1 MKTRLGI
8 AALIWAAA
16 SCALGQSIIPDVVVS
31 PADYR
36 GCVLSKCH
44 GTPGAFV
51 ELEDGSTRQMTV
63 NTEHLVGS
71 AHNKL
76 ACVECHSDIQEI
88 PHPNDLQLVNCEGCH
103 YELNP
108 RGAPN
113 VGQFKQYPESVH
125 GRERAEGNE
134 DAPYCTDCHGVHDI
148 KGPET
153 PSSSVHRKKLA
164 GTCGG
169 CHEEESVTY
178 ATSIH
183 GVELANDNPDTPA
196 CVDCHGV
203 HDILEV
209 ANPESPVHGMH
220 VVETCSQCHAAV
232 ALADKYGFSALRVDS
247 YEESFHGLADK
258 YDVTVVA
265 NCSSCHGVHNILPHT
280 EADSTIHEANLLKTC
295 GQADCHPNAQDQFAT
310 GEVHMGIAEAPP
322 IAVSFVRA
330 LYMLLIVGVIGA
342 MAVHNLFDLRA
353 IVRHRSTSGR
363 RRDA

>member
-1 MKTRLGI
+1 MRTCFII
-8 AALIWAAA
+8 AALMWAAGI
-16 SCALGQSIIPDVVVS
+16 SALTQTVVPDAVES

-51 ELEDGSTRQMTV
+51 EKEDGSTREMTV
-63 NTEHLVGS
+63 NTNHLVGS

-76 ACVECHSDIQEI
+76 ACIECHSDIDEI
-88 PHPNDLQLVNCEGCH
+88 PHPSDLKPVNCEHCH
-103 YELNP
+103 YEQNP

-134 DAPYCTDCHGVHDI
+134 DAPYCTDCHGIHDV
-148 KGPET
+148 K
-153 PSSSVHRKKLA
+153 SSGDVRSTVHRKQLA
-164 GTCGG
+164 STCGG
-169 CHEEESVTY
+169 CHEDESTTY
-178 ATSIH
+178 TTSIH

-196 CVDCHGV
+196 CTDCHGV
-203 HDILEV
+203 HDILRPGD
-209 ANPESPVHGMH
+209 PESPVHSTH
-220 VVETCSQCHAAV
+220 VVETCSECHAAV
-232 ALADKYGFSALRVDS
+232 ALADKYDFSALRVDS

-265 NCSSCHGVHNILPHT
+265 NCSSCHGIHNILPHT
-280 EADSTIHEANLLKTC
+280 ETDSTIHEANLLKTC
-295 GQADCHPNAQDQFAT
+295 GQTDCHPNAQDEFAT

-322 IAVSFVRA
+322 LAVSFVRA

-353 IVRHRSTSGR
+353 VVRHGR
-363 RRDA
+363 APRRGRDA